1 MNQFVDITNRKHFN
15 SLLSKLSTDTK
26 PLWGKMNA
34 QQMIEHM
41 VQQIEYSNGK
51 KINTCDLPAEE
62 AAGEKQKWIY
72 TDVEIPK
79 NLVLGP
85 LPENFRYANL
95 ETAMKQLTQEL
106 NDFEEYFNKPGI
118 TSIHAGYGP
127 MDYNEWLIWHGKHF
141 THHFKQFGLL
151 P

>member
-1 MNQFVDITNRKHFN
+1 MNGFVDITDRKKLN
-15 SLLSKLSTDTK
+15 SSLQKLNVHTK

-51 KINTCDLPAEE
+51 KITTCDLPAEE
-62 AAGEKQKWIY
+62 AAREKEKWIY
-72 TDVEIPK
+72 TQVEIPK

-95 ETAMKQLTQEL
+95 EAAKKHLTREL
-106 NDFEEYFNKPGI
+106 DDFEEYFKEPDI
-118 TSIHAGYGP
+118 TSVHAGYGP
-127 MDYNEWLIWHGKHF
+127 MEYNEWLIWHGKHF
-141 THHFKQFGLL
+141 THHFQQFTLL

>member
-1 MNQFVDITNRKHFN
+1 MTRFVDITDRKKLN
-15 SLLSKLSTDTK
+15 SLLQKLNVHTK

-34 QQMIEHM
+34 QHMVEHM

-51 KINTCDLPAEE
+51 KATTCDIPAEE
-62 AAGEKQKWIY
+62 AAREKEKWIY
-72 TDVEIPK
+72 TDAEIPK
-79 NLVLGP
+79 NLILGP

-95 ETAMKQLTQEL
+95 ETAITQLMKEL
-106 NDFEEYFNKPGI
+106 DDFEEYFKESGI

-127 MDYNEWLIWHGKHF
+127 MNYKEWLIWHGKHF
-141 THHFKQFGLL
+141 THHFRQFGLL